1 VTRGT
6 STKLCFVSAI
16 HQVIFFLSIILAQQI
31 DALKIVRWSRTS
43 AFIGNKKIIPQ
54 NSLSKYNYIN
64 FLKNCKPFYNKCFY
78 PAIFIEQCCLSLDGS
93 SPLTIAC
100 IYRPQESRHSKLR
113 DNLDDTDN
121 AIKESILIIRFG
133 YQLNFVTNSEVLTY
147 CNSGNLSAI
156 LGRYREEKI
165 TAYIVA
171 LRQWREFY

>member
-1 VTRGT
+1 M
-6 STKLCFVSAI
+6 
-16 HQVIFFLSIILAQQI
+16 SIA
-31 DALKIVRWSRTS
+31 
-43 AFIGNKKIIPQ
+43 
-54 NSLSKYNYIN
+54 Y
-64 FLKNCKPFYNKCFY
+64 
-78 PAIFIEQCCLSLDGS
+78 
-93 SPLTIAC
+93 